1 MKAAPFD
8 YAAPTEVDEAL
19 ALLDEFADDAKVL
32 AGGQSLVPL
41 LALRMSRFDQLVDV
55 NRIEALRGIERDGET
70 LVIGAMTR
78 QATIERDEQVRRHT
92 PLLAEATRYIG
103 HFQIRNR
110 GTIGGSIAHADP
122 TAEYPAIALTLG
134 AEVEVASVRGRR
146 RIDAGELL
154 ESAYTTTLEPEELLL
169 SVRVPIWGGRSGFA
183 VHEIARRTGDFALVG
198 GAAAVT
204 LDDVDAVA
212 RANVVLFGVADR
224 AIRLRSLEEA
234 IAGQR
239 VDQLDLTE
247 LAREATAELRP
258 PTDVQASGA
267 YRHRVAAPL
276 TERLLRTA
284 FERARRA
291 GDPTEE
297 AAR

>member
-55 NRIEALRGIERDGET
+55 NRIAALRGVERDGDT

-78 QATIERDEQVRRHT
+78 QATIERDDTVRRCA
-92 PLLAEATRYIG
+92 PLVTEATGYIG

-110 GTIGGSIAHADP
+110 GTIGGSISHADP
-122 TAEYPAIALTLG
+122 TAEYPAIALALG
-134 AEVEVASVRGRR
+134 AEVDVASVRGRR
-146 RIDAGELL
+146 RIAIDELI
-154 ESAYTTTLEPEELLL
+154 ESAYTTTLAPEELMLA
-169 SVRVPIWGGRSGFA
+169 VRIPIWGGRSGFA
-183 VHEIARRTGDFALVG
+183 VREIARRSGDFALVG

-204 LDDVDAVA
+204 LDDADAIV
-212 RANVVLFGVADR
+212 RASVVLFGVADR
-224 AIRLRSLEEA
+224 AIRLSTLEQALVGERLD
-234 IAGQR
+234 G
-239 VDQLDLTE
+239 LDLASLT
-247 LAREATAELRP
+247 REATAGLEP

-267 YRHRVAAPL
+267 YRRRVAGSL
-276 TERLLRTA
+276 TERMLRTA
-284 FERARRA
+284 LERAERGVDA
-291 GDPTEE
+291 TEE
-297 AAR
+297 GAR